1 MYTNWEQIEN
11 GTGCP
16 VLDANADGTVPGP
29 VEGECTLGGMASFV
43 VNASSVGDVV
53 ETVKFATKYKLRFR
67 IKNVSSSL
75 SVPLNHPQSKT
86 Y

>member
-16 VLDANADGTVPGP
+16 VPDANADGTVPGP

-43 VNASSVGDVV
+43 VNASSV
-53 ETVKFATKYKLRFR
+53 AMSLRL
-67 IKNVSSSL
+67 SSSRRSINCGSGL
-75 SVPLNHPQSKT
+75 RM
-86 Y
+86 